1 MQTQSARGKTGR
13 TALAALARR
22 VMSAIEYRLAA
33 EQLAVAL
40 EEVKVLSGLL
50 PICSHCKSIR
60 DDAGYLSSLERYFQS
75 QTQAQFSHGIC
86 PCCLKEQHPEV
97 YAKMK
102 AAGKV

>member
-50 PICSHCKSIR
+50 PICSHCKCIR
-60 DDAGYLSSLERYFQS
+60 DDAGYLSSLERIS
-75 QTQAQFSHGIC
+75 SRRRKPNSATASAH
-86 PCCLKEQHPEV
+86 
-97 YAKMK
+97 
-102 AAGKV
+102 AA